1 MFELFQEGFTAGQE
15 HATTLLRALLP
26 HAHRAHDLGFNLEES
41 VRDAVSLHPEYEEEE
56 ITAVYTQ
63 IWTTL
68 EAKPPE
74 SPKAPCRLITTTL
87 EVDLSEDRLSDEEA
101 IRCAQRALNWRFL
114 ADVFDNENQGD

>member
-1 MFELFQEGFTAGQE
+1 MFELYQEGFTAGQE
-15 HATTLLRALLP
+15 HATTLLLTLLP
-26 HAHRAHDLGFNLEES
+26 HARRAHDLGFDLEES
-41 VRDAVSLHPEYEEEE
+41 VRDAVGLHPEYEEEE
-56 ITAVYTQ
+56 ITEAYSQ
-63 IWTTL
+63 IWSAL

-114 ADVFDNENQGD
+114 ADVFDHERQED